1 MQLTAAIFTRVS
13 INGSQTDKRLSLYIL
28 SLLLLFFLNIGFS
41 VLRRGGGGGGA
52 LIWWVATKSWQVV
65 AVFSKWFGFGAF
77 NERISATLNISG
89 KMKIFSLFK

>member
-1 MQLTAAIFTRVS
+1 MAAKLTNVFLSIYIYVVIIIIFFKYRFQRAVE
-13 INGSQTDKRLSLYIL
+13 
-28 SLLLLFFLNIGFS
+28 
-41 VLRRGGGGGGA
+41 GGA
-52 LIWWVATKSWQVV
+52 LIWWVATKSWQVVADEFQWV